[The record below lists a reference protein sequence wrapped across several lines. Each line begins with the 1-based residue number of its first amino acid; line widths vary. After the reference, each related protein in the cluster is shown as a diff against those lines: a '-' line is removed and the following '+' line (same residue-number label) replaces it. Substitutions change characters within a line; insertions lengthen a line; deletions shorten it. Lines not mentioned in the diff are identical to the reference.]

1 MTSKSHLAAAPEGPV
16 NPASLAE
23 RCTLEVAG
31 SLPADFQEL
40 ERFVGA
46 WALATQQ
53 QRNDKRV
60 ASTMGELQEFYDA
73 LLERIK
79 DIAAYLDQFP
89 ISSLPVD
96 AVHLLYMGQMLM
108 EIAPAV
114 EVMKSPDIPS
124 AYARERLII
133 HPQTEQFK
141 KAD

>member
-1 MTSKSHLAAAPEGPV
+1 MPEECICPMTS
-16 NPASLAE
+16 
-23 RCTLEVAG
+23 
-31 SLPADFQEL
+31 SLPVQFHDL

-60 ASTMGELQEFYDA
+60 ASSMEELQEFYDT
-73 LLERIK
+73 LLARIK
-79 DIAAYLDQFP
+79 DIATYLDQFP
-89 ISSLPVD
+89 IAALPAE
-96 AVHLLYMGQMLM
+96 AVNLLYLGQMLM

-133 HPQTEQFK
+133 HPQIEQFK
-141 KAD
+141 KANV